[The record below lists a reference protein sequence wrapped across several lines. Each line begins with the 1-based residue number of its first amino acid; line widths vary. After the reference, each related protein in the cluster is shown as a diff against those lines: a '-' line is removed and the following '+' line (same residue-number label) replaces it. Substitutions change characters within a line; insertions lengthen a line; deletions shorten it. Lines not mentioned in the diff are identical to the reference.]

1 MSSMATAKKG
11 RKILKA
17 AKKPVKR
24 PRKKATKTPLRSPNE
39 AREKP
44 RKVTGMVLK
53 IVNGKPT
60 EKKLSAQEAFSDP
73 EQAIEQVLYA
83 ERHGSRE
90 ELKLVRLG
98 YRQYQQ
104 KRFRSK

>member
-1 MSSMATAKKG
+1 MKTAKT
-11 RKILKA
+11 
-17 AKKPVKR
+17 PVK
-24 PRKKATKTPLRSPNE
+24 PSRKKA
-39 AREKP
+39 ARNPKKAPEKP
-44 RKVTGMVLK
+44 RKVTGTVLR

-60 EKKLSAQEAFSDP
+60 DKKLSAEEAFSNP
-73 EQAIEQVLYA
+73 EQAVEQVLYA

-90 ELKLVRLG
+90 ELKLVRLA